1 MEALLLLSSSPEPQK
16 SITDPA
22 NSKSDHQSDEE
33 VKDETMMKKKKKKTK
48 QSDSGKRK
56 HKGKKKEM
64 NNDEASSSSCSI
76 SSTSNSNS
84 TRRVS
89 RVAHRLRN
97 PTVRLGMSRRS
108 VAERQAEALAFPLGM
123 SFAALANLVL
133 QRKNAAGQNVFVDDL
148 AMISARAATETV
160 ASVYGYKLGSFA
172 TTFEKSF
179 NHTLRILKVTNESAN
194 PRQLNND
201 DVGRCN
207 LDCSIIDEYSDTELS
222 AKETS
227 SSTSV
232 YEVIQGSAI
241 ATTSMNELV
250 LHEPSRQLS
259 CIPPLSSE
267 MSSTAVVRC
276 LTEANDLQREANSL
290 KKIGLTYKKMELGI
304 NYESNSLQKSQLE
317 VDVSKTAFKKEKFK
331 TELEDTRKAEM
342 VTKIMDWLGLS
353 VFSMSVS
360 MFIGAYN
367 FSLKRIEDA
376 TAACE
381 PSEEPS
387 STWWVPKHV
396 STLNSEF
403 HTMICRIRVW
413 VQFVFG
419 LIMLLV
425 LAYFIMQRS
434 SGRTQAMPISF
445 IVIVLGI
452 FCGLPVKVCV
462 DTLGGDGKL
471 WLMFWEVFCLFH
483 LFANVFTLALYG
495 LMHGPINVTQ
505 VTKSSRCKTLFP
517 YWARRSVFY
526 VVFIFVLPAITG
538 LLPFATFGEWRD
550 LAMDNFFGGSAS
562 DSKV

>member
-1 MEALLLLSSSPEPQK
+1 MEALVLLSSSSPEPQNP
-16 SITDPA
+16 ITDPA
-22 NSKSDHQSDEE
+22 NSESDHKSDEE
-33 VKDETMMKKKKKKTK
+33 VKGETIMKKKKKKKTK
-48 QSDSGKRK
+48 QSDSEKRRL
-56 HKGKKKEM
+56 KGKKKEM

-76 SSTSNSNS
+76 SSSSNSNS

-89 RVAHRLRN
+89 RVVAHRLRN
-97 PTVRLGMSRRS
+97 PTVRLGMSRRT

-227 SSTSV
+227 PATSV

-250 LHEPSRQLS
+250 LREPSRQLS
-259 CIPPLSSE
+259 CLPP
-267 MSSTAVVRC
+267 STAVVRC
-276 LTEANDLQREANSL
+276 LAEANDLQREANSL

-304 NYESNSLQKSQLE
+304 NYESNTLQKSQLE
-317 VDVSKTAFKKEKFK
+317 VDVSKAAFREEKFK
-331 TELEDTRKAEM
+331 TKLEDTRKAEM
-342 VTKIMDWLGLS
+342 VRRVMDWLGVS
-353 VFSMSVS
+353 VFSMWVS
-360 MFIGAYN
+360 MLTGAYN

-381 PSEEPS
+381 PSEETS
-387 STWWVPKHV
+387 SSWWVPKHV

-403 HTMICRIRVW
+403 NTMICRIRVW

-445 IVIVLGI
+445 IVIVLGV

-462 DTLGGDGKL
+462 DIIGGDGKL

-483 LFANVFTLALYG
+483 LFANVFTLTLYG
-495 LMHGPINVTQ
+495 LMYGPIINVTQ
-505 VTKSSRCKTLFP
+505 VTKSSRFKTLFP
-517 YWARRSVFY
+517 YWARRSVLY

-550 LAMDNFFGGSAS
+550 LAMDNFFDGSAS
-562 DSKV
+562 DPKV